1 MTEQNIPRDIT
12 LFYCNNTAAEIAH
25 REKSD
30 ALASDGY
37 CHAVH
42 ILAGEEI
49 ADHEH
54 GFLTGDIIKKH
65 TPDYKER
72 I

>member
-12 LFYCNNTAAEIAH
+12 LFYCNNTAAEIAY
-25 REKSD
+25 REKFD

-65 TPDYKER
+65 PPR
-72 I
+72 L